1 MTQDEF
7 YLYAACKVKVVQEV
21 LTWLV
26 ADIAYF
32 KFHNSTNYK
41 NALTQI
47 RNRTVIGGRKI
58 GNYHLKKMTSLFNFD
73 KRFITLLCG
82 GRCLVTEEDGKIARR
97 RIAGLVLDKV
107 KSSSRYIKYIGKR
120 DCKTKSGS
128 RFSHLGWWK
137 LTDEGIAKVFES
149 GELLDKKSSDFYCEE
164 SKFIISKIAFHY
176 ARLKIKNLDALEKKN
191 NEDKEKK
198 NNNEENMTKA
208 EKEKLK
214 KECDEG
220 KHGLAYEYLV
230 KQAEKKEKQNLK
242 TLHTRIVNLTQKAMF
257 EIVEENKS
265 LKAKIEQLAAENKE
279 FRNLNSD
286 IPKEEEKKEE
296 KKEEDHK
303 LSFDEYCDLFNA
315 CDDPATFYIPEDR
328 LSEECKRRCLEE
340 EEKER
345 RMLVEDDQFIDR
357 YLASIGEDG
366 NSRIA
371 KKLHEERTK
380 WCQEHGIDPDDK
392 HAVAKADGIEKKPA
406 VITPPDDIP
415 EESDDKDDGVSSKLK
430 AIGHA
435 LDEIKSQKKSP
446 VKPPEDDIPEAPEE
460 KHYSKVIPRLQ
471 EFVNKCYISK
481 REAER
486 FAAIAKEKI
495 PIKESRTGFSSQD
508 RQKNKKARETIMQV
522 FVKEYKD
529 MMDDKD
535 WKWVKMFTI

>member
-1 MTQDEF
+1 MTEDQLAS
-7 YLYAACKVKVVQEV
+7 YIAYKTRVVREV
-21 LTWLV
+21 LTWTI
-26 ADIAYF
+26 ADIAHF

-47 RNRTVIGGRKI
+47 KNRTVTGGRKI
-58 GNYHLKKMTSLFNFD
+58 GNYHLKKMSSLFNFD
-73 KRFITLLCG
+73 KRFITLICG
-82 GRCLVTEEDGKIARR
+82 GQCLVTGENETPVRK
-97 RIAGLVLDKV
+97 RIAGAVLEEV
-107 KSSSRYIKYIGKR
+107 KTTSRFIKYTVKR
-120 DCKTKSGS
+120 DYKTKSGKK
-128 RFSHLGWWK
+128 FSHLGWWK
-137 LTDEGIAKVFES
+137 LTDEGISKVFES
-149 GELLDKKSSDFYCEE
+149 GELLDKSSDFYCEE

-176 ARLKIKNLDALEKKN
+176 ARLKVKNLDALEKKN
-191 NEDKEKK
+191 KED
-198 NNNEENMTKA
+198 NMTKA

-220 KHGLAYEYLV
+220 KHGLAYDYLV
-230 KQAEKKEKQNLK
+230 KQIEKREKQNLK
-242 TLHTRIVNLTQKAMF
+242 TLQTRIMKMTQEAMSK
-257 EIVEENKS
+257 IVEENER
-265 LKAKIEQLAAENKE
+265 LTAENKQL
-279 FRNLNSD
+279 RNLNSD
-286 IPKEEEKKEE
+286 IPKEEEKQEE
-296 KKEEDHK
+296 KKEEEHK

-392 HAVAKADGIEKKPA
+392 KAVVKTDIVEKPA
-406 VITPPDDIP
+406 VSGPPDDDIP
-415 EESDDKDDGVSSKLK
+415 EESDDKDDSVSSKLK
-430 AIGHA
+430 AIGHT
-435 LDEIKSQKKSP
+435 LDEIKDQKKSP

-495 PIKESRTGFSSQD
+495 AIKESRTGFSTQD
-508 RQKNKKARETIMQV
+508 RDKSKRAREIIMRH
-522 FVKEYKD
+522 FVEEYKS

-535 WKWVKMFTI
+535 WKWVKLFMV

>member
-1 MTQDEF
+1 MTQDEYYF
-7 YLYAACKVKVVQEV
+7 HVTQKVKVVQEV

-41 NALTQI
+41 NALKQI
-47 RNRTVIGGRKI
+47 GCRTVTGGRKI
-58 GNYHLKKMTSLFNFD
+58 GNYHLKKMSSLFNFD
-73 KRFITLLCG
+73 KRFITLICG
-82 GRCLVTEEDGKIARR
+82 GQCLVTGENETPVRK

-107 KSSSRYIKYIGKR
+107 KSSSRYIKYTGKR
-120 DCKTKSGS
+120 DCTAKSGKK
-128 RFSHLGWWK
+128 FSHLGWWN
-137 LTDEGIAKVFES
+137 LTDEGISKVFES
-149 GELLDKKSSDFYCEE
+149 GELLDKSSDFYCEE
-164 SKFIISKIAFHY
+164 SKSIISKIAFDY
-176 ARLKIKNLDALEKKN
+176 ARLKVKNLAALEKK
-191 NEDKEKK
+191 
-198 NNNEENMTKA
+198 NNEENMTKA

-220 KHGLAYEYLV
+220 KHGLSYDYLV
-230 KQAEKKEKQNLK
+230 KQIEKKEKQNLK
-242 TLHTRIVNLTQKAMF
+242 TLHTRIVKLTQKAMF
-257 EIVEENKS
+257 EIAEENER
-265 LKAKIEQLAAENKE
+265 LKAEIEQLAAENKE

-286 IPKEEEKKEE
+286 IPKEEE

-340 EEKER
+340 EEKEM

-392 HAVAKADGIEKKPA
+392 KAVVKTDIVEKKPA
-406 VITPPDDIP
+406 VSGPPDDDIP
-415 EESDDKDDGVSSKLK
+415 EESDDKDDSVSSKLK
-430 AIGHA
+430 AIGHP
-435 LDEIKSQKKSP
+435 LDEIKSQKKSAAR
-446 VKPPEDDIPEAPEE
+446 PPEDDIPEEAPPEDGIPAAPA
-460 KHYSKVIPRLQ
+460 KIDSKVIPELQ
-471 EFVNKCYISK
+471 FFVDRCCISK
-481 REAER
+481 QEAER

-495 PIKESRTGFSSQD
+495 KIAEPRTGYSFQD
-508 RQKNKKARETIMQV
+508 REAHRDARKAIMSQ
-522 FVKEYKD
+522 FISEFGKMFDE
-529 MMDDKD
+529 KD
-535 WKWVKMFTI
+535 WKWEKEFMS